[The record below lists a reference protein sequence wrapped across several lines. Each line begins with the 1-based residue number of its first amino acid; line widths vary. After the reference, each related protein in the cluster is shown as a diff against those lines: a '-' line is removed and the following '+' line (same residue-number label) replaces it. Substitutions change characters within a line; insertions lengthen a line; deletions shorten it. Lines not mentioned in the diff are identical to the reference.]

1 MLCLIT
7 VLLKWFINIGCVTFI
22 FMKWEMNSLLYLFA
36 QAGVHQV
43 SRKTCT
49 YAALRILEQM
59 TNRAKMQMTLE
70 TKIMK
75 QFLILAKIFLRQ

>member
-1 MLCLIT
+1 MLT
-7 VLLKWFINIGCVTFI
+7 VLLNWFINIGCVTFI
-22 FMKWEMNSLLYLFA
+22 FMKWEMNSLLYLSLFA
-36 QAGVHQV
+36 SAGVHQV

-49 YAALRILEQM
+49 YAALHILEQM